1 MLRYPFSPALLD
13 ALPEELAEL
22 FRGLED
28 TLLYEICYRLRIAGE
43 LNQVTVQD
51 IQALRSHGI
60 ELEEIKRAIAETT
73 ETSMKKLEE
82 LLDDVVARNQ
92 NYYTELIDLAGVTA
106 PPSLVDIEDT
116 WAIYEQTKGQLT
128 NITMSM
134 GFLVDRGRTML
145 KPAKAYQWALDS
157 ATVQIQSGAISYNQ
171 AVKNA
176 VKQLADSGLKTVSY
190 ESGHVDQADVAARRA
205 VMTGVS
211 QLNSKYREQSGDYLG
226 TDLYETT
233 AHPGARDTGSGPMN
247 HKSWQGRVFHWAE
260 KGDKHKGKY
269 PDLVETTGYG
279 TGAGL
284 LGWNCAHDFFP
295 YIDGASEP
303 AYTKEELEHIDDK
316 FGCTFEGRYYNAYAA
331 TQYQRRIER
340 TIRKLTREKTTYKAA
355 GLSDDAKAVNIRMNR
370 LHQKYT
376 DFSKAAGLPEQRERM
391 RVLYD

>member
-1 MLRYPFSPALLD
+1 MSRYPFSPALLD

-43 LNQVTVQD
+43 LNQVTLQD

-82 LLDDVVARNQ
+82 LFDDVVARNQ

-106 PPSLVDIEDT
+106 PPSLIDIEDT

-157 ATVQIQSGAISYNQ
+157 AAVQIQSGAISYNQ

-190 ESGHVDQADVAARRA
+190 ESGHLDQADVAARRA
-205 VMTGVS
+205 VMTGTN
-211 QLNSKYREQSGDYLG
+211 QINQKYREQSMDYVE
-226 TDLYETT
+226 TDLVEVT
-233 AHPGARDTGSGPMN
+233 AHPGARDTGTGYLN
-247 HKSWQGRVFHWAE
+247 HKSWQGKVYRWRE
-260 KGDKHKGKY
+260 KPRTTKGDY
-269 PDLVETTGYG
+269 PDLEEETGYG
-279 TGAGL
+279 LGGGL
-284 LGWNCAHDFFP
+284 CGWNCRHNMFP
-295 YIDGASEP
+295 YIEGASER
-303 AYTKEELEHIDDK
+303 AYTDKELADIDK
-316 FGCTFEGRYYNAYAA
+316 PPFEFEGRVYTAYEA
-331 TQYQRRIER
+331 TQQQRKIER
-340 TIRKLTREKTTYKAA
+340 TIRKLTREKTAYKAA